1 MQGIRYRKLQAVC
14 LAARLLP
21 IIDNFTIGGGG
32 PADPL
37 PPPPPS
43 CAYAVPDMVAGLHF
57 IYNTFSTILYSSS
70 CLKKS
75 YYKCPE
81 SILYLTQETQRLHSL
96 C

>member
-37 PPPPPS
+37 PPLPPRVPMLFLIWLLVYILSIIPS
-43 CAYAVPDMVAGLHF
+43 VP
-57 IYNTFSTILYSSS
+57 
-70 CLKKS
+70 
-75 YYKCPE
+75 YY
-81 SILYLTQETQRLHSL
+81 IVLVV
-96 C
+96 